1 LLRKITIALRIILST
16 VLLNGVLFLPV
27 FTQSKIIVR
36 PTIIQKKSP
45 SVWFRSSQRLSR
57 PKIGVVLSGGGGR
70 GLAQIGVLRA
80 LERHQIPVDLIVG
93 TSLGS
98 VIGGLYST
106 GYSTT
111 EIESIAVNTNWGELL
126 SFTEETQRSDLFVG
140 QKQTQ
145 QEGYFSIRFDGLEP
159 IIPSSISGGQRLSNF
174 FFYLTLQALYQ
185 PDSSFDNLK
194 IPFRAIATD
203 IISGKRVIIDHGS
216 LAEAMRAS
224 ITVPLLYS
232 PIEKDSMSMVDGGL
246 TSNIPVDVAKD
257 LGCDIVIAV
266 NSTSS
271 MRGLNDLKAPWEV
284 ADQIM
289 TIMMQESNKQQMK
302 LADIVITPVTGDR
315 IVSDFS
321 GIDSLI
327 RAGEIAGEQNI
338 PAISDALGK
347 LLQIQGQTTASESV
361 QVTVNFDN
369 ETDDDEIKQGIFNDV
384 NRNDLSLTRVQ
395 EYVNK
400 FYGTGKYRDVEA
412 EIVDS
417 INQRN
422 VNFHLTACR
431 KINNV
436 QFSGNTLLP
445 NDRIKTEIDSC
456 RGKYLTDPYITR
468 AFENV
473 ISLYSQQ
480 GYSLARIESV
490 HVDSSN
496 GMLGFK
502 IHEGKIADIRYVG
515 NDKTRSYIIRR
526 EFPLEV
532 GDVFNI
538 DKASQGIVNIK
549 STGLFEYVLVD
560 VQYKDDDPVIVL
572 KVKEKSSELMRIGFH
587 ADDEHGIVGTIDSRD
602 ANFRGAWED
611 LGISARY
618 GYRDRFVRA
627 EYTVNRIFHSYFTFN
642 LRGYFKSR
650 DVFTYA
656 YAPSASLE
664 RWDKLEEGK
673 YRENKYGGTIT
684 FGSHFKRFGDVT
696 AELRLENHQITSLSG
711 AGYTPVRYQFSSI
724 KIQSTIDTEDK
735 FSFPT
740 KGVYLQITFE
750 SASKKLGSDVGFGKL
765 TAVYENYFTLLPRH
779 TIRPR
784 ITFGFADQTLPV
796 AEQFSLGG
804 LNSFYGLREDDSR
817 GRQIF
822 LINAEYRFWLPFKLI
837 FETYIKLRYDLGTIS
852 LEPIEL
858 KFNRF
863 HHGFG
868 TAIALDTPIGAAT
881 FGVGKCF
888 FFQQGLPKS
897 PIAVGPLLFYFSIGP
912 NL

>member
-1 LLRKITIALRIILST
+1 MLRKITIASRIILST
-16 VLLNGVLFLPV
+16 VLLNSVLFLPV
-27 FTQSKIIVR
+27 LTQSKIIVR
-36 PTIIQKKSP
+36 PTIIQKNSP
-45 SVWFRSSQRLSR
+45 SVWFRSTQRLSR
-57 PKIGVVLSGGGGR
+57 TKIGVVLSGGGGR

-80 LERHQIPVDLIVG
+80 LERHQIPIDLIVG

-106 GYSTT
+106 GYSIT

-126 SFTEETQRSDLFVG
+126 SFTEETQRGDLFVG

-174 FFYLTLQALYQ
+174 FFYLTLQALYH

-266 NSTSS
+266 NTTGS

-289 TIMMQESNKQQMK
+289 TIMMQESNKQQLK

-327 RAGEIAGEQNI
+327 RAGEIAAEQNI
-338 PAISDALGK
+338 PAISAALGK
-347 LLQIQGQTTASESV
+347 LLRVQTQTTASESM
-361 QVTVNFDN
+361 QVAVNFDN
-369 ETDDDEIKQGIFNDV
+369 ETDNDEIRQEIHNDV
-384 NRNDLSLTRVQ
+384 NRNDLSPMRVQ

-400 FYGTGKYRDVEA
+400 FYGTDKYRDVWA
-412 EIVDS
+412 EIIDS
-417 INQRN
+417 INHRN
-422 VNFHLTACR
+422 VNFHLTACK
-431 KINNV
+431 KINEV
-436 QFSGNTLLP
+436 QFNGNTLLP
-445 NDRIKTEIDSC
+445 DDRIKTEMDSC
-456 RGKYLTDPYITR
+456 RGKYLNDPYITR

-473 ISLYSQQ
+473 ISLYRQQ

-490 HVDSSN
+490 QVDSSN
-496 GMLGFK
+496 GILGFK
-502 IHEGKIADIRYVG
+502 IHEGKIVDIRYIG

-560 VQYKDDDPVIVL
+560 VQYSDDDPIIVL

-611 LGISARY
+611 LGIGARY

-656 YAPSASLE
+656 YAPSTSLE
-664 RWDKLEEGK
+664 RWDKLEDGK

-684 FGSHFKRFGDVT
+684 FGSHFQRFGDVT

-711 AGYTPVRYQFSSI
+711 TGYTPVRYQFSSI
-724 KIQSTIDTEDK
+724 KIQSTIDTENK
-735 FSFPT
+735 FTFPT
-740 KGVYLQITFE
+740 KGVYLQVTFE
-750 SASKKLGSDVGFGKL
+750 SASKKLGSDIGFGKL
-765 TAVYENYFTLLPRH
+765 TVVYENYFTPLPRH

-822 LINAEYRFWLPFKLI
+822 LVNTEYRFWLPFKLI

-852 LEPIEL
+852 LEPVEL
-858 KFNRF
+858 KFNKF

-897 PIAVGPLLFYFSIGP
+897 PVAVGPLLFYFSIGP